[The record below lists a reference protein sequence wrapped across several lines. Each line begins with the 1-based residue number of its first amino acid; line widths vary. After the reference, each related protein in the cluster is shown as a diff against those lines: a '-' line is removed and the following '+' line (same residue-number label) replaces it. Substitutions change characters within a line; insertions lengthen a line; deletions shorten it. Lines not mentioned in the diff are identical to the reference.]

1 METRNIDGIR
11 PVMPCI
17 QPLRN
22 PEPET
27 VHSTDILPPPRGTRG
42 PVRLGELI
50 APLQRIIEH
59 PNRDNLLAD
68 FVRQCEAE

>member
-11 PVMPCI
+11 LVMPCI

-27 VHSTDILPPPRGTRG
+27 VHSTDISLPPRGTRG
-42 PVRLGELI
+42 PVRVGELI

-59 PNRDNLLAD
+59 PNRNNLLAD

>member
-22 PEPET
+22 PKPET
-27 VHSTDILPPPRGTRG
+27 VRSTDISLPPRGTRG
-42 PVRLGELI
+42 PVRVSELI
-50 APLQRIIEH
+50 APLQHIIEH